1 MICRFLRRNINK
13 KRIENWFSE
22 YRNQITE
29 YICEEFL
36 TAIANSWHSAIGILF
51 FVVMH
56 FKLDKFSGPL
66 DVLLNLIEEK
76 QMSVSELALSE
87 VTEQFLDHLSKIED
101 KRPEDLADFLVVAT
115 RLLFI
120 KSRELLPQL
129 GKDEEDGPSLADQ
142 LRLYQAFISAS
153 KKFNRRWNEP
163 RRSVFRVEP
172 PRRPAEF
179 IPPKNFSAENLRS
192 SLEKLIRKLKPL
204 PPLPQTQID
213 KTVSVKEKIEEIKKI
228 LARAKQAS
236 LFGILKGSRSRTELI
251 VSFLALLEL
260 VKQEGIFLK
269 QGGNFEDIM
278 MERVK
283 AC

>member
-1 MICRFLRRNINK
+1 
-13 KRIENWFSE
+13 
-22 YRNQITE
+22 
-29 YICEEFL
+29 
-36 TAIANSWHSAIGILF
+36 
-51 FVVMH
+51 MH